1 MSRLKE
7 QIIKYQ
13 LTAFFTFTYLFT
25 WLLFLPVIL
34 TGDQQIYGIFALIG
48 LFVPALLNIFISRIL
63 GPTPIT
69 KEKIKWRITFL
80 VVWIISTI
88 AFTLNIITTSELES
102 PFAIVIYALVAL
114 LPAYV
119 FSSAFSKFP
128 GVRKSLSSLVKPKG
142 NFGYYLFALFMAP
155 AIKLISVPI
164 SNTIGLELISVP
176 DNPGGIQLVLLIL
189 ALFFYGFLF
198 TGGLNEEVGWTG
210 FALPRLQ
217 KLYSPINASIIL
229 WFFWIL
235 WHLPLQIG
243 GLWNP
248 ELEFFIRALIGTFF
262 ARFILTWLFNK
273 SKGGILPAMILH
285 VSANVSFEILPNS
298 DVSMVLEAIIAIV
311 IITKS
316 KMWEKLPDD
325 SQAVF
330 RMIKE
335 TA

>member
-7 QIIKYQ
+7 QIKKYQ

-25 WLLFLPVIL
+25 WLLILPVIL
-34 TGDQQIYGIFALIG
+34 TGDQQVYGIFALIG
-48 LFVPALLNIFISRIL
+48 LFVPALLNIFISRFIE
-63 GPTPIT
+63 PAPIA

-80 VVWIISTI
+80 VIWIIATI
-88 AFTLNIITTSELES
+88 AFTLNVITTSELES
-102 PFAIVIYALVAL
+102 PFAIVIYAIIAL

-119 FSSAFSKFP
+119 VSSAFSKFP

-142 NFGYYLFALFMAP
+142 HFGYYLFALLMVP

-164 SNTIGLELISVP
+164 SNIFGLELISVP
-176 DNPGGIQLVLLIL
+176 DNPGGIQLIVLVL

-217 KLYSPINASIIL
+217 KLYNPFIASIVL

-235 WHLPLQIG
+235 WHIPMQIG
-243 GLWNP
+243 GFWNP

-285 VSANVSFEILPNS
+285 VSANVSFAVLPNS
-298 DVSMVLEAIIAIV
+298 DVAMILEAILAVVIV
-311 IITKS
+311 VKS
-316 KMWEKLPDD
+316 RMWKKLPYDNP
-325 SQAVF
+325 AVF
-330 RMIKE
+330 RMSEE

>member
-1 MSRLKE
+1 MSMLKE
-7 QIIKYQ
+7 QIKKHQ

-25 WLLFLPVIL
+25 WLLLLPVLL
-34 TGDQQIYGIFALIG
+34 TGDQQLFGIFALIG
-48 LFVPALLNIFISRIL
+48 LFGPALLNIFISRIIE
-63 GPTPIT
+63 PVPIA

-80 VVWIISTI
+80 VLWIIATI

-102 PFAIVIYALVAL
+102 PFAIVIYAIVAL

-119 FSSAFSKFP
+119 FSSALSKFP

-142 NFGYYLFALFMAP
+142 HFGYYLFALLMAP

-176 DNPGGIQLVLLIL
+176 DNPSGIQLVLLIF

-198 TGGLNEEVGWTG
+198 AGGLNEEVGWTG

-217 KLYSPINASIIL
+217 KLYTPFSSSMIL
-229 WFFWIL
+229 WFLWIL
-235 WHLPLQIG
+235 WHIPLQIG
-243 GLWNP
+243 GFWNP
-248 ELEFFIRALIGTFF
+248 EVEFFIRALIGTFF

-285 VSANVSFEILPNS
+285 VSANVSFEVLPNS
-298 DVSMVLEAIIAIV
+298 DVAMILEAILAIV
-311 IITKS
+311 IIIKS
-316 KMWEKLPDD
+316 RMWEKLPDD
-325 SQAVF
+325 SQALF
-330 RMIKE
+330 RME

>member
-1 MSRLKE
+1 MSNLKE
-7 QIIKYQ
+7 WIKKYQ
-13 LTAFFTFTYLFT
+13 LTTFFTFTYLFT
-25 WLLFLPVIL
+25 WLLLLPLLL
-34 TGDQQIYGIFALIG
+34 TGDQQLYGIFALIG
-48 LFVPALLNIFISRIL
+48 LFVPALLNIFISRFIE
-63 GPTPIT
+63 PVPIA

-80 VVWIISTI
+80 VVWIMATI
-88 AFTLNIITTSELES
+88 AFTLNVITTSELES
-102 PFAIVIYALVAL
+102 PFAIVIYAIIAL

-119 FSSAFSKFP
+119 VSSAFSKFP

-142 NFGYYLFALFMAP
+142 HFGYYLFALLMAP

-164 SNTIGLELISVP
+164 SNTIGVELISVP
-176 DNPGGIQLVLLIL
+176 DNPGGIQLIVLVL
-189 ALFFYGFLF
+189 ALFSYGFLF

-217 KLYSPINASIIL
+217 KMYTPFTASIIL

-235 WHLPLQIG
+235 WHIPLQIG
-243 GLWNP
+243 GFWNP

-285 VSANVSFEILPNS
+285 VSANVSFAVLPNS
-298 DVSMVLEAIIAIV
+298 DVAMVLEAILAVV
-311 IITKS
+311 IIIKS
-316 KMWEKLPDD
+316 RMWEKLPDD

-330 RMIKE
+330 KMTKKI
-335 TA
+335 A